1 MNFIFKKIFS
11 VVFAL
16 IFIFASTAM
25 AAEPASVIISTID
38 TVAEYVEI
46 PVYITAIP
54 DRIENIMSIDF
65 KYSFDSEQLEY
76 VSTIKGT
83 TTGSLFT
90 SKSGEVHW
98 ADTTDISKKTPK
110 ITADTIGEEFPFFK
124 LKFRVLVK
132 EGMADIRIDNIKITG
147 CFALDNNSVE
157 VVKPSSSSYKGVDG
171 GVVVVGKTSE
181 ATDIY
186 RMEEKKALTID
197 MTADAVP
204 YINGNRA
211 LRFDED
217 TYVYMLGSDD
227 TYEITLNY
235 EDAPELIKS
244 GRIHREDKV
253 TAMDAFL
260 TINASAGIID
270 NEFEKD
276 INKIF
281 YADADKDFTISAT
294 DALIINNL
302 SLGKGVL
309 NVN

>member
-1 MNFIFKKIFS
+1 
-11 VVFAL
+11 
-16 IFIFASTAM
+16 
-25 AAEPASVIISTID
+25 
-38 TVAEYVEI
+38 
-46 PVYITAIP
+46 
-54 DRIENIMSIDF
+54 
-65 KYSFDSEQLEY
+65 
-76 VSTIKGT
+76 
-83 TTGSLFT
+83 
-90 SKSGEVHW
+90 
-98 ADTTDISKKTPK
+98 
-110 ITADTIGEEFPFFK
+110 
-124 LKFRVLVK
+124 
-132 EGMADIRIDNIKITG
+132 
-147 CFALDNNSVE
+147 
-157 VVKPSSSSYKGVDG
+157 
-171 GVVVVGKTSE
+171 
-181 ATDIY
+181 
-186 RMEEKKALTID
+186 